1 MDNVSL
7 SVMGHYVGGVG
18 ALGAVAEGLQGV
30 SADPARQVRQP
41 FWPYTF
47 CVNVLVLYYDGC
59 TLYIGPLV
67 DHH

>member
-1 MDNVSL
+1 
-7 SVMGHYVGGVG
+7 MGHYVGGVG

-30 SADPARQVRQP
+30 PANPDGPARQVRQP

-47 CVNVLVLYYDGC
+47 CVNVLVLCYDGC
-59 TLYIGPLV
+59 TLYIGPWV